1 MLAYHASRDAIP
13 LYAVYALLFA
23 EHGLSA
29 GQISS
34 LFVIWSV
41 TAFVAEV
48 PSGAWADTVDRRLL
62 LVVSALIHAAAFAA
76 WTWWPS
82 YAGFLLGFVLWGVSG
97 ALMSGTFEALL
108 YDDLVVRGE
117 SPRYPRLIG
126 YARSSALV
134 FTLLAELAAVPLLH
148 AGGYQLVGVASMGMA
163 LLQGL
168 LAATLP
174 VSRSARHG
182 GRDPVGEQEGDSGG
196 DSGGDVGY
204 LVMLRAGLSEASRTP
219 SVRRALLVASV
230 LVGMTAYDEFFPLVA
245 DAHGVEATTVPVL
258 VALATL
264 AQAVGTALAGR
275 TARMSPR
282 TLAAVVA
289 GGAALISGGA
299 LMHPYVGFLGIA
311 LGYGLLNNAMIV
323 AETRLQ
329 DSIQGPARATVT
341 SVLGVGEETVAL
353 VTYAFVGLG
362 SGVIGVPVAVA
373 LVGLPL
379 VAGAVTS
386 HLMLV
391 HRCWPGVCCP
401 GLPRTQRA
409 ACSLGRPCVGDP
421 AGAQM
426 RDAGPHDIR

>member
-1 MLAYHASRDAIP
+1 VLAYHASRDAVP

-48 PSGAWADTVDRRLL
+48 PSGAWADTVDRRHL
-62 LVVSALIHAAAFAA
+62 LVASALIHAAAFAA

-82 YAGFLLGFVLWGVSG
+82 YAGFAVGFVLWGVSG

-117 SPRYPRLIG
+117 SARYPRLIG
-126 YARSSALV
+126 LARSSALV

-148 AGGYQLVGVASMGMA
+148 VGGHQLVGAASVGVA
-163 LLQGL
+163 LVQCL

-174 VSRSARHG
+174 VTRSARHG
-182 GRDPVGEQEGDSGG
+182 RRDPD
-196 DSGGDVGY
+196 DDAGY
-204 LVMLRAGLSEASRTP
+204 LAMLRAGLTEASRTP
-219 SVRRALLVASV
+219 AVRRALLVASV

-245 DAHGVEATTVPVL
+245 DAHGVAATTVPVL
-258 VALATL
+258 VSLTTL

-275 TARMSPR
+275 TAGMSPR
-282 TLAAVVA
+282 TLAVVVA
-289 GGAALISGGA
+289 GGAALISLGA
-299 LMHPYVGFLGIA
+299 LVHPFVGFVAIA

-329 DSIQGPARATVT
+329 DRIQGPARATVT

-353 VTYAFVGLG
+353 LTYAFVGLG

-373 LVGLPL
+373 LVGLPV
-379 VAGAVTS
+379 VAGAATG
-386 HLMLV
+386 HLKIIWRLLS
-391 HRCWPGVCCP
+391 RI
-401 GLPRTQRA
+401 TA
-409 ACSLGRPCVGDP
+409 DAEGRL
-421 AGAQM
+421 
-426 RDAGPHDIR
+426 

>member
-1 MLAYHASRDAIP
+1 M
-13 LYAVYALLFA
+13 LFA

-48 PSGAWADTVDRRLL
+48 PSGAWADTVDRRHL
-62 LVVSALIHAAAFAA
+62 LVASALIHATAFAA

-82 YAGFLLGFVLWGVSG
+82 YAGFVLGFVLWGVSG

-117 SPRYPRLIG
+117 SDRYPRLIG

-134 FTLLAELAAVPLLH
+134 LTLLAELAAVPLLH
-148 AGGYQLVGVASMGMA
+148 AGGYQLVGVASVGMA
-163 LLQGL
+163 LVQGL

-182 GRDPVGEQEGDSGG
+182 GRDPDSDP
-196 DSGGDVGY
+196 DSDPDEDAVGY
-204 LVMLRAGLSEASRTP
+204 LTMLRAGLTEASRTP

-245 DAHGVEATTVPVL
+245 DAHGMSATTVPVL

-282 TLAAVVA
+282 TLAAVVG
-289 GGAALISGGA
+289 GGAALISVGA
-299 LMHPYVGFLGIA
+299 LVHPYPGFLGIA

-329 DSIQGPARATVT
+329 DSIEGPARATVT

-362 SGVIGVPVAVA
+362 SGVIGVPIAVA

-379 VAGAVTS
+379 IAGAVAS

-391 HRCWPGVCCP
+391 HRCWSGVCRP
-401 GLPRTQRA
+401 GLPRTPRA

-421 AGAQM
+421 ADAQM

>member
-48 PSGAWADTVDRRLL
+48 PSGAWADTVDRRHL
-62 LVVSALIHAAAFAA
+62 LVASALIHAAAFAA

-82 YAGFLLGFVLWGVSG
+82 YAGFALGFVLWGVSG

-117 SPRYPRLIG
+117 RARYPRLIG

-148 AGGYQLVGVASMGMA
+148 AGGYQLVGVASIGVA
-163 LLQGL
+163 LVQGL

-182 GRDPVGEQEGDSGG
+182 GRETDGESDEDAA
-196 DSGGDVGY
+196 GY

-245 DAHGVEATTVPVL
+245 DAHGVAATTVPVL

-282 TLAAVVA
+282 TLAAVVG
-289 GGAALISGGA
+289 GGAAPISAGA
-299 LMHPYVGFLGIA
+299 LVHPYVGFLGIA

-379 VAGAVTS
+379 VAGAVMS
-386 HLMLV
+386 HLMIMW
-391 HRCWPGVCCP
+391 RSPS
-401 GLPRTQRA
+401 RITA
-409 ACSLGRPCVGDP
+409 DAEGRL
-421 AGAQM
+421 
-426 RDAGPHDIR
+426 

>member
-1 MLAYHASRDAIP
+1 MLTYHASRDAVP

-23 EHGLSA
+23 DHGLSA

-48 PSGAWADTVDRRLL
+48 PSGAWADTVDRRHL

-82 YAGFLLGFVLWGVSG
+82 YAGFALGFVLWGVSG

-108 YDDLVVRGE
+108 YDDLVVRGK
-117 SPRYPRLIG
+117 SASYPRVIG

-134 FTLLAELAAVPLLH
+134 LTLLAELAAVPLLH

-163 LLQGL
+163 LVQCL

-174 VSRSARHG
+174 MSRSARRG
-182 GRDPVGEQEGDSGG
+182 GRDPDGDP
-196 DSGGDVGY
+196 DDDPAGY

-219 SVRRALLVASV
+219 AVRGALLVASV

-282 TLAAVVA
+282 TLAVVVA
-289 GGAALISGGA
+289 GGAALISVGA
-299 LMHPYVGFLGIA
+299 LVHPYAGFFGIA
-311 LGYGLLNNAMIV
+311 LGYGLLNNAMVV

-362 SGVIGVPVAVA
+362 AGVIGVPVAVA

-379 VAGAVTS
+379 VVGAVTS
-386 HLMLV
+386 HLMIT
-391 HRCWPGVCCP
+391 RR
-401 GLPRTQRA
+401 LPPRITA
-409 ACSLGRPCVGDP
+409 DAEGRL
-421 AGAQM
+421 
-426 RDAGPHDIR
+426 

>member
-1 MLAYHASRDAIP
+1 MLAYHASRDAVP

-48 PSGAWADTVDRRLL
+48 PSGAWADTVDRRHL
-62 LVVSALIHAAAFAA
+62 LVASALIHAAAFAA

-82 YAGFLLGFVLWGVSG
+82 YAGFALGFVLWGVSG
-97 ALMSGTFEALL
+97 ALMSGTFEALV

-117 SPRYPRLIG
+117 RGRYPRLIG

-134 FTLLAELAAVPLLH
+134 FTLLAELAAVPLLY
-148 AGGYQLVGVASMGMA
+148 AGGHQLVGAASVGVA
-163 LLQGL
+163 LVQCV

-174 VSRSARHG
+174 VTRSARHG
-182 GRDPVGEQEGDSGG
+182 RRDPDEDPAR
-196 DSGGDVGY
+196 Y
-204 LVMLRAGLSEASRTP
+204 LVMLRAGLAEASRTP
-219 SVRRALLVASV
+219 AVRRALLVASV

-245 DAHGVEATTVPVL
+245 DAHGVATTTVPVL
-258 VALATL
+258 VSLATL

-282 TLAAVVA
+282 TLAVVVA
-289 GGAALISGGA
+289 GGAVLISLGA
-299 LMHPYVGFLGIA
+299 LVHPFVGFVAIA

-329 DSIQGPARATVT
+329 GRIQGPARATVT
-341 SVLGVGEETVAL
+341 SVLGLGEETVAL

-362 SGVIGVPVAVA
+362 SGLIGVPVAVA
-373 LVGLPL
+373 LVGVP
-379 VAGAVTS
+379 VVVGAVRCQ
-386 HLMLV
+386 LV
-391 HRCWPGVCCP
+391 LVPRCWPGVCRP
-401 GLPRTQRA
+401 GLPRTPRA

-426 RDAGPHDIR
+426 RDAGPH

>member
-48 PSGAWADTVDRRLL
+48 PSGAWADTVDRRHL
-62 LVVSALIHAAAFAA
+62 LVASALIHAAAFAA

-82 YAGFLLGFVLWGVSG
+82 YAGFALGFVLWGVSG

-117 SPRYPRLIG
+117 RARYPRLIG

-148 AGGYQLVGVASMGMA
+148 AGGYQLVGVASIGVA
-163 LLQGL
+163 LVQGL

-182 GRDPVGEQEGDSGG
+182 GRETDGESDEDAA
-196 DSGGDVGY
+196 GY

-245 DAHGVEATTVPVL
+245 DAHGVAATTVPVL

-264 AQAVGTALAGR
+264 AQAVGTARAGR

-282 TLAAVVA
+282 TLAAVVGA
-289 GGAALISGGA
+289 GAALISAGA
-299 LMHPYVGFLGIA
+299 LVHPYVGFFGIA

-329 DSIQGPARATVT
+329 DSIQGSARATVT

-379 VAGAVTS
+379 VAGAVMS
-386 HLMLV
+386 HLMIMW
-391 HRCWPGVCCP
+391 RSPS
-401 GLPRTQRA
+401 RITA
-409 ACSLGRPCVGDP
+409 DAEGRL
-421 AGAQM
+421 
-426 RDAGPHDIR
+426 

>member
-1 MLAYHASRDAIP
+1 MLAYHASRDAVP

-23 EHGLSA
+23 DHGLSA

-48 PSGAWADTVDRRLL
+48 PSGAWADTVDRRHL
-62 LVVSALIHAAAFAA
+62 LVASALIHAAAFVA

-82 YAGFLLGFVLWGVSG
+82 YAGFALGFVLWGVSG

-117 SPRYPRLIG
+117 RARYPKLIG

-134 FTLLAELAAVPLLH
+134 FTLLAELAAVPLLY
-148 AGGYQLVGVASMGMA
+148 AGGYQLVGAVSIGMA
-163 LLQGL
+163 LVQGL

-174 VSRSARHG
+174 VTRSARHG
-182 GRDPVGEQEGDSGG
+182 GRDPDSED
-196 DSGGDVGY
+196 DSEDDSAGY
-204 LVMLRAGLSEASRTP
+204 LVMLRSGLSEASRTR

-245 DAHGVEATTVPVL
+245 DAHGVTATTVPVL
-258 VALATL
+258 VAIATL

-282 TLAAVVA
+282 TLAVVVA
-289 GGAALISGGA
+289 GGAALISLGA
-299 LMHPYVGFLGIA
+299 LVHPYLGFVAIA
-311 LGYGLLNNAMIV
+311 LGYGMLNNAMIV

-353 VTYAFVGLG
+353 MTYAFVGLS
-362 SGVIGVPVAVA
+362 SGLIGVPVAVA

-379 VAGAVTS
+379 VAGAVTG

-391 HRCWPGVCCP
+391 H
-401 GLPRTQRA
+401 
-409 ACSLGRPCVGDP
+409 
-421 AGAQM
+421 
-426 RDAGPHDIR
+426 

>member
-1 MLAYHASRDAIP
+1 MLAYHASRDAVP

-23 EHGLSA
+23 DHGLSA

-48 PSGAWADTVDRRLL
+48 PSGAWADTVDRRHL
-62 LVVSALIHAAAFAA
+62 LVASALIHGAAFAA

-82 YAGFLLGFVLWGVSG
+82 YAGFALGFVLWGVSG

-117 SPRYPRLIG
+117 SSRYPTLIG
-126 YARSSALV
+126 WARSSALV
-134 FTLLAELAAVPLLH
+134 LTLLAELAAVPLLH
-148 AGGYQLVGVASMGMA
+148 AGGYQTVGVASVGVT

-182 GRDPVGEQEGDSGG
+182 GRDPDDDPGD
-196 DSGGDVGY
+196 DPDETRAGY

-219 SVRRALLVASV
+219 SVRRALLVASA
-230 LVGMTAYDEFFPLVA
+230 LVGMTAYDEFFPVVA
-245 DAHGVEATTVPVL
+245 DAHGVAPTTVPVL
-258 VALATL
+258 VSLATL

-282 TLAAVVA
+282 TLAVVVA
-289 GGAALISGGA
+289 GGAVLISLGA
-299 LMHPYVGFLGIA
+299 LAHPFVGFVAIA

-329 DSIQGPARATVT
+329 DRIQGPARATVT

-353 VTYAFVGLG
+353 VTYAFVGLA
-362 SGVIGVPVAVA
+362 SGLVGVPVAVA

-379 VAGAVTS
+379 VAGAVVG

-391 HRCWPGVCCP
+391 LRCWPGVCRP
-401 GLPRTQRA
+401 GLPRTARA

-426 RDAGPHDIR
+426 RDAGPH

>member
-1 MLAYHASRDAIP
+1 MLAYHASRDAVP

-48 PSGAWADTVDRRLL
+48 PSGAWADTVDRRHL
-62 LVVSALIHAAAFAA
+62 LVASALIHAAAFAA

-82 YAGFLLGFVLWGVSG
+82 YAGFALGFVLWGVSG

-117 SPRYPRLIG
+117 RARYPRLIG
-126 YARSSALV
+126 NARSSALV

-148 AGGYQLVGVASMGMA
+148 AGGYQLVGVASIGVA
-163 LLQGL
+163 LVQGL

-182 GRDPVGEQEGDSGG
+182 GRETDGDSDEGAA
-196 DSGGDVGY
+196 GY

-245 DAHGVEATTVPVL
+245 DAHGVAATTVPVL

-282 TLAAVVA
+282 TLAAVVGA
-289 GGAALISGGA
+289 GAALISAGA
-299 LMHPYVGFLGIA
+299 LVHPYVGFLGIA

-379 VAGAVTS
+379 VAGAVMS
-386 HLMLV
+386 HLMIMW
-391 HRCWPGVCCP
+391 RSPS
-401 GLPRTQRA
+401 RITA
-409 ACSLGRPCVGDP
+409 DAEGRL
-421 AGAQM
+421 
-426 RDAGPHDIR
+426 